1 MQIMFPL
8 NEPLSDD
15 PQYKDI
21 PGWDLDQETDQ
32 SEQSIRMDVQEI
44 HSHPLFNSRT

>member
-1 MQIMFPL
+1 MQITFPL
-8 NEPLSDD
+8 HASND

-21 PGWDLDQETDQ
+21 PGWNFDPETDQ

-44 HSHPLFNSRT
+44 WSHPLFNGRT